1 MKTRERRKR
10 WAQGLLLAGLA
21 AGGTLEVPVLE
32 DLALVV
38 PGFPGTVEAQY
49 GTSRRVARRT
59 SRRTSNRQVAM
70 SGGGYYGGAAV
81 VAVPAGVRYVN
92 TLPGGCV
99 AAVTGGITYQR
110 CGSVMYRPYYQGSTL
125 VYVEESP

>member
-10 WAQGLLLAGLA
+10 WVQGLLLVGLA
-21 AGGTLEVPVLE
+21 AGGVLEVPVVE
-32 DLALVV
+32 SLALVV

-59 SRRTSNRQVAM
+59 SRRTSRRNVAM

-81 VAVPAGVRYVN
+81 MALPVGVSYIS
-92 TLPGGCV
+92 TLPTGCV
-99 AAVTGGITYQR
+99 ATVSGGVTYQR
-110 CGSVMYRPYYQGSTL
+110 CGSAMYRPYYQGSTM
-125 VYVEESP
+125 VYVAESP